1 MRVALFG
8 HRDAGEAVLPLLEKT
23 VRFLIEKEKADV
35 FYVGTQGAF
44 DRMAQGLLY
53 RLCSE
58 YAHIEAV
65 AVLAYPPQAG
75 KEGPLLAQTL
85 LPAEAV
91 VGPPRFAILRRNKWM
106 LQNCDAVVCYVRH
119 SFGGAAAMKRAA
131 LAAGKRVFEIG
142 G

>member
-1 MRVALFG
+1 MHVAFFG
-8 HRDAGEAVLPLLEKT
+8 HRDTGEEILPLLEKT

-44 DRMAQGLLY
+44 DRMVEGLLH
-53 RLCSE
+53 RLSCE
-58 YAHIEAV
+58 YPHIEAI
-65 AVLAYPPQAG
+65 AVLAYPPQTG
-75 KEGPLLAQTL
+75 KEGALLVQTL

-106 LQNCDAVVCYVRH
+106 LENCDAVVCYVRH

-131 LAAGKRVFEIG
+131 VTLKKRIFEIRG
-142 G
+142 